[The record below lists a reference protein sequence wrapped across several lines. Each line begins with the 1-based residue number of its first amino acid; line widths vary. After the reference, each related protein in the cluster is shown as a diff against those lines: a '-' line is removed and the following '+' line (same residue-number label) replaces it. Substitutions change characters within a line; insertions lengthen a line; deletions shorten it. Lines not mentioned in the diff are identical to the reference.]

1 MAERPTEET
10 VGIFHEITGATQLHR
25 HLVADW
31 VVNGRITSQGFVPI
45 RKDDNKLS
53 LAHGGMVSPAE
64 SQRLHRGR
72 GYRSDAVATIT
83 GSDCTQVGLK
93 PIHDADSWPEH
104 VSLPFAPE
112 LSNKSKRDIGRRLA
126 GAANLTV
133 PLASAEP
140 PGEQ

>member
-10 VGIFHEITGATQLHR
+10 VGVCHDITGSTELHR
-25 HLVADW
+25 QLVADW
-31 VVNGRITSQGFVPI
+31 VVNGRITSQGFVPT

-53 LAHGGMVSPAE
+53 LAHGGIVSPAE
-64 SQRLHRGR
+64 SQQLHRNR

-83 GSDCTQVGLK
+83 GSDCIQVGLM
-93 PIHDADSWPEH
+93 PIHDADPWPEH

-126 GAANLTV
+126 GAAKLTV
-133 PLASAEP
+133 PLASANA
-140 PGEQ
+140 